1 LPNNNSNSNSNNN
14 NNKEGGTVKS
24 MMKNRSRNDL
34 IASILGTISRGRA
47 TRTKIMYGAF
57 LSYTQLDKYLSLLLE
72 RNLIEY
78 QQYEQSSS
86 SSSSSSSAS
95 PYFKATERGLHFLR
109 VYSQLNEM
117 APTIP
122 ME

>member
-1 LPNNNSNSNSNNN
+1 LQN

-34 IASILGTISRGRA
+34 IASILGNISRGRA
-47 TRTKIMYGAF
+47 TRTRIMYGAF

-86 SSSSSSSAS
+86 SSSSSSH
-95 PYFKATERGLHFLR
+95 YFKATERGLHFLR

-117 APTIP
+117 APTVPI
-122 ME
+122 E

>member
-1 LPNNNSNSNSNNN
+1 
-14 NNKEGGTVKS
+14 

-34 IASILGTISRGRA
+34 IASILGNISRGRA

-78 QQYEQSSS
+78 RQYEQSSS
-86 SSSSSSSAS
+86 SSSSSSSS
-95 PYFKATERGLHFLR
+95 HHFKTTERGLHFLR

-117 APTIP
+117 VPTVPI
-122 ME
+122 E

>member
-1 LPNNNSNSNSNNN
+1 
-14 NNKEGGTVKS
+14 
-24 MMKNRSRNDL
+24 MKNRSRNDL
-34 IASILGTISRGRA
+34 IASILGNISRGRA

-78 QQYEQSSS
+78 RQYEQSSS
-86 SSSSSSSAS
+86 SSSSSHH
-95 PYFKATERGLHFLR
+95 FKTTERGLHFLR

-117 APTIP
+117 VPTVPI
-122 ME
+122 E

>member
-1 LPNNNSNSNSNNN
+1 
-14 NNKEGGTVKS
+14 

-34 IASILGTISRGRA
+34 IASILGNISRGRA

-78 QQYEQSSS
+78 RQYEQSSS
-86 SSSSSSSAS
+86 SSSSSHH
-95 PYFKATERGLHFLR
+95 FKTTERGLHFLR

-117 APTIP
+117 VPTVPI
-122 ME
+122 E

>member
-1 LPNNNSNSNSNNN
+1 
-14 NNKEGGTVKS
+14 

-34 IASILGTISRGRA
+34 IASILENISRGRA

-78 QQYEQSSS
+78 RQYEQSSS
-86 SSSSSSSAS
+86 SSSSSSHH
-95 PYFKATERGLHFLR
+95 FKTTERGLHFLR

-117 APTIP
+117 APTVPI
-122 ME
+122 E

>member
-1 LPNNNSNSNSNNN
+1 
-14 NNKEGGTVKS
+14 

-34 IASILGTISRGRA
+34 IASILGNISRGRA

-78 QQYEQSSS
+78 RQYEQSSS
-86 SSSSSSSAS
+86 SSSSSHH
-95 PYFKATERGLHFLR
+95 FKTTERGLHFLR

-117 APTIP
+117 APTVPI
-122 ME
+122 E